1 MRVTLYSSIVLLTAQ
16 LGSGSLTPTIIDL
29 KTRLED
35 TTDDLDQWLADAQRV
50 SPDALKACPV
60 SCSTASANNSE
71 LYS

>member
-1 MRVTLYSSIVLLTAQ
+1 MRVSLYRSIFLLTAQ

-50 SPDALKACPV
+50 SPDALRACPA
-60 SCSTASANNSE
+60 SCSTVSANDSE
-71 LYS
+71 LDS